1 MPVPTSTAPPP
12 LFPTLTRSEV
22 DAARTSAWYD
32 TFEDLTTPA
41 TVINIDALDERAAFL
56 EWIESDSIFIPE
68 DAGAEPSHEDAPKYH
83 LPALNKAIRAA
94 IDKYGAVFPKL
105 NWTSPRDAAFILPQ
119 GHGPLHSTSPHD
131 IYLLLKSSDFV
142 QHDLDP
148 ISAYEGVPAADI
160 PSEVSIELVLKKFTE
175 MNPSQEVR
183 CFVRDDILLGITQR
197 DTNFYEHYQGADE
210 QAALVSRV
218 REFYE
223 DEICENYAGGANY
236 VFDLYLADSGR
247 ITVTDFQPYRGSTD
261 PLLFSYEE
269 LNELLASA
277 RASPS
282 TSDEAEAGAERL
294 PELRVIDSRAH
305 PAANTGPAF
314 GANMLPVEAVQM
326 SEGQT
331 ASDFALAWQ
340 EAMAQGMGRRMDELS
355 DDEPDLKGSL

>member
-1 MPVPTSTAPPP
+1 MPVPTSTTTPP
-12 LFPTLTRSEV
+12 LFPILTRSEV
-22 DAARTSAWYD
+22 DSARTSAWYEI
-32 TFEDLTTPA
+32 FEDLTTPA
-41 TVINIDALDERAAFL
+41 TVISIDALGERAAFL

-119 GHGPLHSTSPHD
+119 GHGPLHCTSPHD

-142 QHDLDP
+142 QHDLD
-148 ISAYEGVPAADI
+148 SLRAYEGVPPADI
-160 PSEVSIELVLKKFTE
+160 PSEVPIELVLKKFTD

-197 DTNFYEHYQGADE
+197 DTNFYEHYQSAEE
-210 QAALVSRV
+210 QAALISRV
-218 REFYE
+218 SEFYE
-223 DEICENYAGGANY
+223 DEIRENYAGGPNY
-236 VFDLYLADSGR
+236 IFDLYLADSGKTT
-247 ITVTDFQPYRGSTD
+247 ITDFQPYRGSTD
-261 PLLFSYEE
+261 PLLFSYGEA
-269 LNELLASA
+269 LELLESA
-277 RASPS
+277 RAAPPQGI
-282 TSDEAEAGAERL
+282 EGQAGAQRL

-326 SEGQT
+326 SQGQS
-331 ASDFALAWQ
+331 ASEFAAAWQ
-340 EAMAQGMGRRMDELS
+340 EAMTQGMGRRMDEVS
-355 DDEPDLKGSL
+355 DDESDVEGMD